1 MSAIVP
7 AVVYDLH
14 IARSKFVDAYN
25 AADLAVRG
33 RLQGLLVPE
42 KAMMGDN
49 LNALEKVAPSPQYAK
64 SAKKRVDALVLD
76 LRDFQPLRRDV
87 VHGRMT
93 VVSID
98 GAITAMFANV
108 QKSTKV
114 GRCGLLLTLAE
125 MQHSTQRMNA
135 IAAELSHL
143 KTIEAP
149 ETGPSEN

>member
-7 AVVYDLH
+7 ALVYDLH

-64 SAKKRVDALVLD
+64 SAKKRVDALVLE

-98 GAITAMFANV
+98 GAVTAMFANV

-125 MQHSTQRMNA
+125 MQHSTQRMYA

-143 KTIEAP
+143 NTREAP